1 MKKYELISLPYAADA
16 LEPVISKETIGF
28 HHGKH
33 LQAYV
38 NNLNAAIERTPY
50 EEMPLEEIVKTSEG
64 GVFNNAGQILNH
76 GFPSTKTGN
85 WSSPRRPT
93 PATPS
98 SAD

>member
-1 MKKYELISLPYAADA
+1 MNKYELIKLPYEANA

-38 NNLNAAIERTPY
+38 NNLNAAIEGTPF
-50 EEMPLEEIVKTSEG
+50 EAMPLEEIVKTADG

-76 GFPSTKTGN
+76 NPYKRRS
-85 WSSPRRPT
+85 SSPPPSRRCRKQNRT
-93 PATPS
+93 
-98 SAD
+98 